1 MKNGTSITIPAYKK
15 DFKSLHEA
23 CDYITKNIPKEN
35 RYRID
40 ITILEN
46 GIGETVL
53 TKINC
58 NLFVKVYF
66 VIKYNREKPFWWNLR
81 AYNAASFFMR
91 NNKNAVAK

>member
-15 DFKSLHEA
+15 SFKFLQDA
-23 CDYITKNIPKEN
+23 CDYIITNIPKEN

-91 NNKNAVAK
+91 NNKNSVAK